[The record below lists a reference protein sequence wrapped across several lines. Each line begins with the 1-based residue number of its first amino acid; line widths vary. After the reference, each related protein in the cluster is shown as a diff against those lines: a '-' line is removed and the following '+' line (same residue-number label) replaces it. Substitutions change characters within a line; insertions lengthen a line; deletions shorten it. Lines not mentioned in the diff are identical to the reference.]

1 MLEKLFQLNAHD
13 TNLRTE
19 LIAGLTTFLTMAY
32 IIFVNPGMLSQ
43 AGMDYGAVFVAT
55 CLAAAFGCFIMGFY
69 ANLPI
74 ALAPGMGL
82 NAFFTYSVVLGMGV
96 SWQVA
101 LGCVFISGVAFVVIS
116 LLNIRSWFINAIPQT
131 LKKAIAAGIG
141 AFLALIA
148 LKNAGVIVANPAT
161 FVGLGDITSFE
172 PLMMILGFFAII
184 AFDKFRVPG
193 GVILAIFMVSLIAFF
208 VGKTEYTGIISTP
221 PSISPTLMQMDIA
234 GALNAAMVSIIFA
247 FFFVDLFDTTGTI
260 IAVTQKAGLSKD
272 GEVPNLKKSLLA
284 DSGATIIGAGL
295 GTSNTTS
302 YIESSAGVAAGG
314 RTGLTAVVVGV
325 LFLVALFFSPLAGMV
340 PGYATAGAI
349 FYVAILMM
357 YTLADVHWDDMSEAA
372 PVAVTFLMMPLTFS
386 IAEGIT
392 LGFITFTLAK
402 VVTGRWRELSIAMW
416 ILTTI
421 LCARLVFL

>member
-221 PSISPTLMQMDIA
+221 PSISPTLMQMDIV
-234 GALNAAMVSIIFA
+234 GAFNAAMVSIIFA

-260 IAVTQKAGLSKD
+260 IAVTQKADLSKD